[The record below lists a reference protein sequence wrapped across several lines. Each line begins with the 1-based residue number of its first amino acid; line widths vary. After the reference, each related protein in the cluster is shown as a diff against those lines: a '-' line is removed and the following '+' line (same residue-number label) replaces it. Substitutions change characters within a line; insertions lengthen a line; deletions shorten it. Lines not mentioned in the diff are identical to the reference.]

1 VLSQLY
7 AFRGNDDGSYP
18 NARVVFGPDGAL
30 YGTTIGGSN
39 NTIFKLQPPPG
50 ICHSVSCAWT
60 RTILYTFEVSPA
72 QTIGYGVAGDLAFDA
87 AGNIYGTTQAGGAS
101 ERYAD
106 GCGTVYQLGE
116 SGGIWTDNLLYPFT
130 AENDGADPQKR
141 PITSAKA
148 AASVLAVARCGRS
161 RRS

>member
-1 VLSQLY
+1 MLSQLY

-60 RTILYTFEVSPA
+60 KTILYTFEVSRA
-72 QTIGYGVAGDLAFDA
+72 QTTGYGFTGDLAFDA

-106 GCGTVYQLGE
+106 GCGTVYELAE
-116 SGGIWTDNLLYPFT
+116 SGGIWTDNLLYSFT